1 MLKLQRIS
9 ELQYSFSFLSCSDQF
24 EAFYDRFLES
34 DLGKIHQAIPWDD
47 LIKGF
52 GIKESIKGPDCYFSP
67 KGKLAL
73 MFLKHYASC
82 SDDKVIQQ
90 LNGNIDYQFFCDIHL
105 GLERLTNS
113 KIVSDIRCELS
124 SKLNIEKLEKILY
137 SYWSPYIEE
146 PEKVVVDA
154 TCYESELRYPTDQK
168 LLWES
173 VEWMYKQLRQICKV
187 LGIKMPRSKYLKWKK
202 RYIGYS
208 KMRKKTIKKRRS
220 LTRALLGLLKKFLDF
235 EKQLHSKYDLELPNR
250 YDKVLTTIKK
260 VYHQQYRYFTK
271 GQKPKNRI
279 VSLHKDYVRP
289 IVRGKEIK
297 AVEFG
302 AKVNKLQIDGIS
314 FIQKISFNNFNEGTQ
329 LRNSIYKAQGLTKT
343 KVKVV
348 GADAIYAT
356 NKNRV
361 FVTKNQIKTD
371 FRPKGRPSK
380 HYKQQKQL
388 KATITKERA
397 SRLEGSF
404 GKEKEYYHLKK
415 IKAKTKPNEI
425 LWVFFGI
432 HTANAL
438 EIGRRMQRLEQQ
450 KVA

>member
-1 MLKLQRIS
+1 MLNLQRIS
-9 ELQYSFSFLSCSDQF
+9 DLQHQFSFLSSSEQF
-24 EAFYDRFLES
+24 EAFYNRFLQS
-34 DLGKIHQAIPWDD
+34 DLGKIYTAIPWND
-47 LIKGF
+47 LVRSLKIKD
-52 GIKESIKGPDCYFSP
+52 SAKGPNSYFSP
-67 KGKLAL
+67 QGKIAL
-73 MFLKHYASC
+73 MFLKHYACC
-82 SDDKVIQQ
+82 SDQKLIEQ
-90 LNGNIDYQFFCDIHL
+90 LNSNIDYQFFCDIHL
-105 GLERLTNS
+105 GLTRLTNS

-124 SKLNIEKLEKILY
+124 ANLKIADLEKILCT
-137 SYWSPYIEE
+137 YWMPYIEE
-146 PEKVVVDA
+146 PEKIVVDA

-173 VEWMYKQLRQICKV
+173 VDWIYRQLKQLCKV
-187 LGIKMPRSKYLKWKK
+187 MDLKMPRSKYIKWKK

-220 LTRALLGLLKKFLDF
+220 LTRALLKLLKKFLDF
-235 EKQLHSKYDLELPNR
+235 QQQLVTKYKLDLPKR
-250 YDKVLTTIKK
+250 YTKTIHVITK
-260 VYHQQYRYFTK
+260 VYRQQNNYFFK
-271 GQKPKNRI
+271 GDKPKQRI

-302 AKVNKLQIDGIS
+302 AKVNKLQIDGIC
-314 FIQKISFNNFNEGTQ
+314 FIQKLSFENFNEGTQ
-329 LRNSIYKAQGLTKT
+329 LKNSVYKAQGLTKT

-361 FVTKNQIKTD
+361 FVTNKNILTD

-388 KATITKERA
+388 KAAITKERA

-404 GKEKEYYHLKK
+404 GKEKEHYHLKK

-425 LWVFFGI
+425 LWIFFGI

-438 EIGRRMQRLEQQ
+438 EIGRRMHQDQLQ
-450 KVA
+450 KAA